1 MWSILRGIKLETS
14 LDMTC
19 GTIGIYNNMISDIEM
34 VKKVEQNLKINSSD
48 EIYKNI
54 TAQELEVPAMMYLYL
69 NTCPGIYRPWFTFYK
84 ILFQT
89 QSPDQIIL
97 TLNRLMKGTTTP
109 KNKFL
114 KGLAQNVFQ
123 RLASLLSLRYEEIQS
138 MSQSQ
143 GMTNNES
150 LPAHERNQRLT
161 FKGNILSRSCF
172 SSRICLQI
180 LKI

>member
-69 NTCPGIYRPWFTFYK
+69 NTCPGIYRPWFAFYK
-84 ILFQT
+84 ILFES
-89 QSPDQIIL
+89 QSPNKIIL
-97 TLNRLMKGTTTP
+97 TLNRLMKGTITP
-109 KNKFL
+109 HNEFL
-114 KGLAQNVFQ
+114 KGLAQNIFQ

-143 GMTNNES
+143 GMTKNES
-150 LPAHERNQRLT
+150 LIAQERKKSLT
-161 FKGNILSRSCF
+161 FEGT
-172 SSRICLQI
+172 
-180 LKI
+180 

>member
-19 GTIGIYNNMISDIEM
+19 GTIGIYNNMMSDIEM

-54 TAQELEVPAMMYLYL
+54 TSQELEVPAMMYLYL

-138 MSQSQ
+138 MSQSK

-150 LPAHERNQRLT
+150 LPAHERKQRLT

-172 SSRICLQI
+172 SSRIYACRF
-180 LKI
+180 